1 MQAIHAFVTYGVNH
15 LGLTS
20 PQITTE
26 RLFNLYHLIPEVYE
40 AIDHPIDSTLMTLL
54 DYAYGCQLFEPNTI
68 AERDAFEAY
77 LFDFLMPNPQDTK
90 HMFLNLY
97 QQKPDFA
104 FDFLYRISLHS
115 NYIKTKR
122 IAQNVAFS
130 YQSDYGTLQ
139 LTINLSKPEKDPKDI
154 AKALNPQFI
163 LKTGPKC
170 LICKENEH
178 RYENARMNLRLV
190 PVILNHRLWHIQYSP
205 YAYFQEH
212 CIVLSDTH
220 TPMRMCHDTFE
231 YLLDFIDFIP
241 SYFIGSNADIPIV
254 GGSILDHDHFQGGK
268 HHFPIEKAQSLFTL
282 HIDSV
287 EVTHLKWPLSTIRLT
302 SKHRTNLL
310 KIAKQIM
317 DNWAVYDNPELD
329 ILHRTNGLH
338 NTITPIA
345 RKVDQAYQIDV
356 ILRNNRTTDTYP
368 EGIFHPHRDVQH
380 IKKEN
385 IGLIEAMGLA
395 ILPGRLKQE
404 LMDGLDYILHNQYH
418 DSCQI
423 HLPWLNDLKAHKK
436 IHSIED
442 LYQAVGFKFQTVLE
456 HAGVFKLD
464 DLGMLA
470 MQNFILSLIKTK

>member
-1 MQAIHAFVTYGVNH
+1 MQAIHAFVTYGVKH
-15 LGLTS
+15 LGLTN
-20 PQITTE
+20 PQFAVE
-26 RLFNLYHLIPEVYE
+26 RLFSLYQSTPEFYAPV
-40 AIDHPIDSTLMTLL
+40 DQPIDTTLMTLL
-54 DYAYGCQLFEPNTI
+54 DHAYACQLFEPNTI
-68 AERDAFEAY
+68 TERDAFEAY
-77 LFDFLMPNPQDTK
+77 LFDFLMPNPEDTK
-90 HMFLNLY
+90 QLFLNLY
-97 QQKPDFA
+97 QQKPDLA
-104 FDFLYRISLHS
+104 FDYLYRISIHS

-130 YQSDYGTLQ
+130 YQSDYGKLQ

-154 AKALNPQFI
+154 AKALTPQFVI
-163 LKTGPKC
+163 KTGPKC

-231 YLLDFIDFIP
+231 YLLDFIDFMP

-268 HHFPIEKAQSLFTL
+268 HHFPIENAQSLFTT

-302 SKHRTNLL
+302 SPHRTNLSN
-310 KIAKQIM
+310 IAKRIM
-317 DNWAVYDNPELD
+317 DSWSVYDHRELD
-329 ILHRTNGLH
+329 ILHQTTSLH

-345 RKVDQAYQIDV
+345 RKVDQAYQIDI
-356 ILRNNRTTDTYP
+356 ILRNNRTSETHP

-404 LMDGLDYILHNQYH
+404 LLDGLDYILHDQWH

-423 HLPWLNDLKAHKK
+423 HLPWLNKLKAQKEM
-436 IHSIED
+436 HSIED
-442 LYQAVGFKFQTVLE
+442 LYQAVGLKFQSVLE
-456 HAGVFKLD
+456 HAGVFKQD
-464 DLGMLA
+464 TLGQIA
-470 MQNFILSLIKTK
+470 MKNFILSLI